1 MRLID
6 ADKVRYKLWG
16 FECYTGNDEAPYEYA
31 DNIIDDAP
39 TVDAIPIDYIKEQIE
54 MYDGLSNIRDDRWG
68 DIYHTFSQLLRGLIA
83 HWRKDMEKEK

>member
-6 ADKVRYKLWG
+6 ADELKKNNRTAL
-16 FECYTGNDEAPYEYA
+16 GNVVVTEKDI
-31 DNIIDDAP
+31 DNEP

-54 MYDGLSNIRDDRWG
+54 MYDELSDIRDDRWG

-83 HWRKDMEKEK
+83 HWRKDNGRFEKSHN